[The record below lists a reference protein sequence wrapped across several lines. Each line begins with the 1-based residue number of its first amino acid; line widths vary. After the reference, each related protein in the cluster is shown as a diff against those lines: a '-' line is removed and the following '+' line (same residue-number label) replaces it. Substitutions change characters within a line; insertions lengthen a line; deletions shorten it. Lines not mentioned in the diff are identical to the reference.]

1 MKSQVFVAVIS
12 RKCRLYVS
20 GVLLCESVLTKE
32 ETCLSEEEAEG

>member
-12 RKCRLYVS
+12 RKCRLAVS

-32 ETCLSEEEAEG
+32 ETSF